1 MLKDLYQSFVIAK
14 AATAAN
20 FTIQN
25 LNKRQSEDVG
35 INPDTHFKELM
46 AGIHTDC
53 ETPRRQSKICC
64 HFGGPT
70 ECLDTLNTENKL
82 SLQTKE
88 DGSITLI

>member
-14 AATAAN
+14 AAAAAN

-53 ETPRRQSKICC
+53 EASGRQSKICC
-64 HFGGPT
+64 HFGGLT

>member
-14 AATAAN
+14 AAAAAN

-46 AGIHTDC
+46 AGIHADC
-53 ETPRRQSKICC
+53 ETQDAKAKSVVT
-64 HFGGPT
+64 GGPT

>member
-14 AATAAN
+14 AAAAAN

-53 ETPRRQSKICC
+53 ETQDAKKICC

-70 ECLDTLNTENKL
+70 ECIDTLNTENKL

>member
-14 AATAAN
+14 AAAAAN

-46 AGIHTDC
+46 AGIHADC
-53 ETPRRQSKICC
+53 EAQDAKAKSVVTSAV
-64 HFGGPT
+64 
-70 ECLDTLNTENKL
+70 LLNV
-82 SLQTKE
+82 
-88 DGSITLI
+88 

>member
-14 AATAAN
+14 AAAAAN

-53 ETPRRQSKICC
+53 EA
-64 HFGGPT
+64 
-70 ECLDTLNTENKL
+70 
-82 SLQTKE
+82 
-88 DGSITLI
+88 